1 MSRLARVVVPGLP
14 HHVTQR
20 GNGRSR
26 TFFSD
31 DDFRLYLGLLRQ
43 NCEAAKVICQAHVLM
58 PNHVHL
64 ILVPQTEDGLSKALS
79 LTHRSYA
86 GLLNARRRKTGHFWQ
101 GRFGCVGM
109 DGAHHMAAL
118 RYLLLNPVRARL
130 VKTPEEWPWSSA
142 RALLKGKADP
152 MTDVTG
158 LKEQF
163 GDIRTLLGEMPDLA
177 MLELALRRAESIGRP
192 LGDPKFLDRLERKLD
207 RPLKPKKRGR
217 KPAPEREEQ

>member
-31 DDFRLYLGLLRQ
+31 DDFRLYLNLLRQ
-43 NCEAAKVICQAHVLM
+43 NCEDAKVTCQAHVLM

-86 GLLNARRRKTGHFWQ
+86 GQLNARRRKTGHFWREPLAVWLH
-101 GRFGCVGM
+101 GWGTSHGGIALPAAEP
-109 DGAHHMAAL
+109 GAGAAGG
-118 RYLLLNPVRARL
+118 A
-130 VKTPEEWPWSSA
+130 A
-142 RALLKGKADP
+142 
-152 MTDVTG
+152 
-158 LKEQF
+158 
-163 GDIRTLLGEMPDLA
+163 
-177 MLELALRRAESIGRP
+177 
-192 LGDPKFLDRLERKLD
+192 
-207 RPLKPKKRGR
+207 
-217 KPAPEREEQ
+217 

>member
-1 MSRLARVVVPGLP
+1 MARLACVVVPGLP

-20 GNGRSR
+20 GNGRAR

-31 DDFRLYLGLLRQ
+31 DDFRLYLSLLRE
-43 NCEAAKVICQAHVLM
+43 NCEASKVACQAHVLM

-64 ILVPQTEDGLSKALS
+64 ILLPETEDGLSKAHS

-86 GLLNARRRKTGHFWQ
+86 GLLNARRSRTGHFWQ
-101 GRFGCVGM
+101 GRFGCVAM

-130 VKTPEEWPWSSA
+130 VKRPEEWPWSSA
-142 RALLKGKADP
+142 RALLKGKSDTL
-152 MTDVTG
+152 TDMAG

-163 GDIRTLLGEMPDLA
+163 GDIRTRWGKCLISRCWNWHCG
-177 MLELALRRAESIGRP
+177 
-192 LGDPKFLDRLERKLD
+192 
-207 RPLKPKKRGR
+207 GR
-217 KPAPEREEQ
+217 KASAGWNATLPAAQTSEARQETSHERTK